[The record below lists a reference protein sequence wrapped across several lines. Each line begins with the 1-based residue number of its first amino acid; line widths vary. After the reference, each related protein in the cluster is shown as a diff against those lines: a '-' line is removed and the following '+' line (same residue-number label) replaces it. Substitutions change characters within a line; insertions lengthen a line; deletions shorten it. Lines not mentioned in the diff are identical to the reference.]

1 MINRTG
7 IENDIDLRQ
16 AQRAYEGVSFRS
28 EKRGEMLEKKA
39 VKAETIGEF
48 RSP

>member
-28 EKRGEMLEKKA
+28 EKRGEMRDQYLA
-39 VKAETIGEF
+39 VLMPM
-48 RSP
+48 RV